1 MPSYINILSFSL
13 LEGGF
18 AAATVL
24 ITFGAVLGKTNP
36 LQLFFI
42 AIVET
47 TIFSVNNHIG
57 YGLLGAV
64 DGGMDIKAQI

>member
-1 MPSYINILSFSL
+1 MQFYHILFAYSA

-24 ITFGAVLGKTNP
+24 ITFGAILGKTNP

-47 TIFSVNNHIG
+47 TLFCVNSWIG
-57 YGLLGAV
+57 YILLQTV
-64 DGGMDIKAQI
+64 DGGEIEK